1 MSQETE
7 IQSREGAGAVGRE
20 GSRGGNA
27 PFSPLCDIYET
38 ADELVLLADM
48 PGTGPDQVD
57 LKFENGLLTIYG
69 RCAQRRP
76 ESGRAVLAEY
86 GVGDY
91 YRSFEINEDIDAEKI
106 AAELRNGV
114 LTVRLPKLEAAKPR
128 KIPVRAGA

>member
-1 MSQETE
+1 MSQDATM
-7 IQSREGAGAVGRE
+7 QRREATGAAGRE

-27 PFSPLCDIYET
+27 PYSPLCDIYET

-69 RCAQRRP
+69 RCPPRR
-76 ESGRAVLAEY
+76 EENARAVLAEY

-106 AAELRNGV
+106 GAELRNGV
-114 LTVRLPKLEAAKPR
+114 LAVRLPKMEAAKPR